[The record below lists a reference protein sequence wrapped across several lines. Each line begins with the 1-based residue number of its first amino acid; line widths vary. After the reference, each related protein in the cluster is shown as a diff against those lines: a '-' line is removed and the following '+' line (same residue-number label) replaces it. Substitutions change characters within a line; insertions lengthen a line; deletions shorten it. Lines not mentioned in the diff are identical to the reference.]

1 MRRSS
6 KRSSEIRV
14 QKEGPRRVRTRA
26 ILLWVGRD
34 IRCRCTG
41 LKHLHCNLY
50 AKINQMDPFRTH
62 TGKIAVVDADNVDTD
77 RIIPARFLSRVSR
90 SGYGEL
96 LFNDVRG
103 EGFALDQPDAKG
115 ATILVVGTNFGCGS
129 SREHAVWAIQQ
140 AGYKA
145 VVSRTTPESPGY
157 SDIFRQNAANCGLL
171 LVELSADQHA
181 ILAGSGSGAEAT
193 IDLPNQTVVV
203 NSKTLKFDINQ
214 VTKKARVEGLDLI
227 GTTLVYNDKIA
238 AYEDNADLFVPAQ
251 TT

>member
-1 MRRSS
+1 MPKSR
-6 KRSSEIRV
+6 
-14 QKEGPRRVRTRA
+14 
-26 ILLWVGRD
+26 
-34 IRCRCTG
+34 
-41 LKHLHCNLY
+41 
-50 AKINQMDPFRTH
+50 QMEPFRTH

-96 LFNDVRG
+96 LFSDVRG
-103 EGFALDQPDAKG
+103 ETFPLDQPSAKG

-140 AGYKA
+140 AGFKA

-181 ILAGSGSGAEAT
+181 VLAGAGSGAEAT
-193 IDLPNQTVVV
+193 IDLPNQSIAVHGQ
-203 NSKTLKFDINQ
+203 TLKFDINQ
-214 VTKKARVEGLDLI
+214 VTKQALIEGLDLI

-238 AYEDNADLFVPAQ
+238 AYEKSADLFVPAQ
-251 TT
+251 AQ